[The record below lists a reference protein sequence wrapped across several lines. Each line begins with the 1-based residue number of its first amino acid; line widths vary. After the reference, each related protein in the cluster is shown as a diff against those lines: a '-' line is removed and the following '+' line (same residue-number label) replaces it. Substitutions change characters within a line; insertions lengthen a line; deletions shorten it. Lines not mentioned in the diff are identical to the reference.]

1 VEPAALRLAV
11 LVREDA
17 RLAEPAATLPM
28 PVTLLE
34 PVIVEDPEGVL
45 ELEVLV
51 VLVDVSLEPNDL
63 DGVLVGV
70 SVEVRELVGVAVEV
84 DELECVGELVLEPV
98 GVDDPVDVDV
108 EVAVCV
114 LELVEVPVPVLELV
128 EVPVPVLVELRVDDP
143 VDEEV
148 EVAEGVMV
156 FDGVGIIVDRMK
168 LPPAVNVPMA
178 PARYTVPSLSS
189 NASSH
194 VDERMSSVPA
204 LVVV

>member
-1 VEPAALRLAV
+1 
-11 LVREDA
+11 
-17 RLAEPAATLPM
+17 
-28 PVTLLE
+28 
-34 PVIVEDPEGVL
+34 
-45 ELEVLV
+45 
-51 VLVDVSLEPNDL
+51 
-63 DGVLVGV
+63 
-70 SVEVRELVGVAVEV
+70 
-84 DELECVGELVLEPV
+84 
-98 GVDDPVDVDV
+98 VDDPVDVEV

-128 EVPVPVLVELRVDDP
+128 GVPVPVLVELRVDDP
-143 VDEEV
+143 VDEDV

-168 LPPAVNVPMA
+168 LPPAVAEPMA